1 MKFAGNLDVRS
12 KRREKS
18 YGEDPKFPHLVS
30 QKDSTSVI
38 WKKKKRETLTVHGYN
53 SRNEEIRVSVW
64 QSQGLFDRHFN
75 FSHSY
80 LCPYILN
87 ST

>member
-18 YGEDPKFPHLVS
+18 SGEDPKFPHLVY

-38 WKKKKRETLTVHGYN
+38 
-53 SRNEEIRVSVW
+53 
-64 QSQGLFDRHFN
+64 
-75 FSHSY
+75 
-80 LCPYILN
+80 
-87 ST
+87 